1 MKNGIIIADTGPIIS
16 LALVD
21 KLNILQE
28 LFDEVKI
35 AKAVWEELTSDKNKP
50 FISMVQNYF
59 KDKVCEIKSFNDLIF
74 LMDYGESESV
84 LLYQELEADFLLI
97 DDKKARKI
105 AEQLHI
111 RCVGTL
117 GLLMIAKDKKIINE
131 LRPIFLAFLKHKRFY
146 SLELLNNIL
155 QQKEED
161 IIKNY

>member
-21 KLNILQE
+21 KLNILNE

-50 FISMVQNYF
+50 FVSMIQNYF

-105 AEQLHI
+105 A
-111 RCVGTL
+111 
-117 GLLMIAKDKKIINE
+117 
-131 LRPIFLAFLKHKRFY
+131 
-146 SLELLNNIL
+146 
-155 QQKEED
+155 
-161 IIKNY
+161 